1 MGTFYTGASG
11 VGTGPHLD
19 FRIWD
24 VDKGSYINPSGFTD
38 VLSVNDKPLTEQFNM
53 TSGFGPRPVPTPG
66 ASSNHLGIDYATPA
80 GTPVQIKG
88 GKFITTFNDARG
100 GRMSQYGIQRDGKNY
115 DVLLLHGSN
124 QNQLLSDG
132 ARTDFDYSSLG
143 TPNLRP
149 QAKER
154 AEGNKGTLTL
164 DERSMIF
171 DNMMSDAG
179 VKSNTKS
186 FVKSFKIGFDNF
198 ATASK
203 SLLSLYKPTVV
214 GNTLGLLIK

>member
-38 VLSVNDKPLTEQFNM
+38 VLSVNDKPLTEQFAM

-115 DVLLLHGSN
+115 DVLLLHGSD

-154 AEGNKGTLTL
+154 ATAFKQTTPAYDMQPQTAAEIQPQTAADVVQGFGNDFSAMKSARLG
-164 DERSMIF
+164 
-171 DNMMSDAG
+171 DALRG
-179 VKSNTKS
+179 AQENIIQKRMN
-186 FVKSFKIGFDNF
+186 
-198 ATASK
+198 
-203 SLLSLYKPTVV
+203 
-214 GNTLGLLIK
+214 